1 MLKSADIVWSGP
13 DINCLQLCTNDSVSE
28 VVYKIAEEVCC
39 IASDL
44 DLTTLDYECIIDR
57 AKTYQKLDLFL
68 FFSLLLE
75 NDCTIEQLIKDK
87 IDELDKTELLVKNL
101 DLKCFLQAYLDE
113 KCTIIRFYNQP
124 GSNNQPSP
132 VVDPNDPSTIFQ
144 KDVIAQQSTS
154 TGHPIYYVSD
164 IDQSVWQWNPN
175 TTSYVKNLVV
185 DLNTTCYCEL
195 SELDLDVPK
204 VLQVIINNIC
214 QTKSS
219 GIIKACDIQYAP
231 VHFDTIDPNL
241 LSTNFVAS
249 LLVLQVTQNANNYYI
264 SKVTHKIWRWVPS
277 PDPLNPSLAA
287 YKPSLLSSSNI
298 NIIDLG
304 NCLSTH
310 EQTFQNWVNTYQVY
324 LEPEITSCLSTDPT
338 ILSLHLTSITDQ
350 NICDLKTDIGTP
362 RDVYYSHLNS
372 CSKII
377 YFSGIVNS
385 TMNFNNVPQTDPN
398 WATNLN
404 SLFYLYVNK
413 DYDYPFIWNGFQYT
427 PFKVPLVFTED
438 KQNNELCNILSRLK
452 TIETTCCTPTCDNTT
467 IGFSSSYNEGVFTL
481 DFNKA
486 SGTSISEDF
495 IDCGSIITVTDY
507 KNNSVLNTIDLIQ
520 DLIYTIDV
528 SSLDTNK
535 PLIVNIKSCLSNGTL
550 TCSNCNTFSLP
561 AVSVCGLCKICVE
574 ANGQIT
580 NESNI
585 KIIYSLADNPS
596 NILTATLVA
605 GQCMTFSLPEE
616 KPTIF
621 SIIKSDE
628 SLSILNSDEYP
639 CEDIDLTNVI
649 TDSCWFFELPVDL
662 NRINPY
668 VANPQ
673 GNKVDLNFS
682 TTYSKDPS
690 YTYKTL
696 ETSFGNLSLSGFIFA
711 GNSIGNY
718 SNVAYLK
725 PLAPITTLT
734 QIKSST
740 ICGQYEIGFD
750 DLPSNAGT
758 YFITEPIQYTVN
770 NFSNRIGI
778 VLKLQ
783 GQTIN
788 QTPLLEIYNQLSA
801 SSVWIKGELLSDD
814 CACPS

>member
-75 NDCTIEQLIKDK
+75 NDCTIKELIKDK

-113 KCTIIRFYNQP
+113 KCAIIRFYNQP
-124 GSNNQPSP
+124 GSY
-132 VVDPNDPSTIFQ
+132 VDPNDPSTIFQ
-144 KDVIAQQSTS
+144 KDAIAQQFTS
-154 TGHPIYYVSD
+154 TGAPIYYVSD
-164 IDQSVWQWNPN
+164 INQSVWQWNPN
-175 TTSYVKNLVV
+175 TTTYVKNLVV

-219 GIIKACDIQYAP
+219 GIIKACDTQYAP
-231 VHFDTIDPNL
+231 VYFDTVDPNL
-241 LSTNFVAS
+241 LSTNFVGS
-249 LLVLQVTQNANNYYI
+249 TNVLVIPQNANNYYI
-264 SKVTHKIWRWVPS
+264 SKVTHKVWRWVPS

-298 NIIDLG
+298 NIEDLG
-304 NCLSTH
+304 NCLTTH
-310 EQTFQNWVNTYQVY
+310 EQTFQNWVKAYQVY

-398 WATNLN
+398 WSTNLN
-404 SLFYLYVNK
+404 SLFYFYVNK
-413 DYDYPFIWNGFQYT
+413 DYDYPFIWNGFQYI
-427 PFKVPLVFTED
+427 PFKESLVFTEA
-438 KQNNELCNILSRLK
+438 KQNDELCNILARLK

-495 IDCGSIITVTDY
+495 VDCGSIITVTDY

-574 ANGQIT
+574 SNGQVT

-621 SIIKSDE
+621 SIIKSDD
-628 SLSILNSDEYP
+628 SLSLLNSDEYP

-662 NRINPY
+662 NKIDPY
-668 VANPQ
+668 VFNSQSNQVNLDFVPSSSQ
-673 GNKVDLNFS
+673 N
-682 TTYSKDPS
+682 PS

-696 ETSFGNLSLSGFIFA
+696 ETSFGNLPLSGFIFVGSSNG
-711 GNSIGNY
+711 GNN
-718 SNVAYLK
+718 AYLT

-740 ICGQYEIGFD
+740 NCFSYEIGFD
-750 DLPSNAGT
+750 DPPNNTGT
-758 YFITEPIQYTVN
+758 YSQGERIKYTVN
-770 NFSNRIGI
+770 NSGNRIGI

-783 GQTIN
+783 GQSIT
-788 QTPLLEIYNQLSA
+788 QTPLLEIYNNLSS

-814 CACPS
+814 CLCPS